1 MSVPKQPLRADWA
14 RTGCVFLRYILDGE
28 INVFA
33 ACSVASIRTPSGEAM
48 QKPPDQ
54 PGKAKQVRLP
64 QKPGLASQGGAPA
77 LPQKRVV
84 SDRPSWERGPGE
96 NAPSAHANIDPAQ
109 QRMPY
114 RPIPQPVESE
124 GGTGG
129 WGQVGLGA
137 LMAGGGTV
145 GTFVSYSN
153 ASGGGRYTVF
163 WGLILVGI
171 ITLIKGFAT
180 IGKS

>member
-1 MSVPKQPLRADWA
+1 MPQ
-14 RTGCVFLRYILDGE
+14 
-28 INVFA
+28 
-33 ACSVASIRTPSGEAM
+33 
-48 QKPPDQ
+48 PPDQ
-54 PGKAKQVRLP
+54 PAKPKQVRLP
-64 QKPGLASQGGAPA
+64 QKPGVAQRNAAPG

-84 SDRPSWERGPGE
+84 SDRPSWERGGAE
-96 NAPSAHANIDPAQ
+96 NAPGAQPYVDPAR

-114 RPIPQPVESE
+114 NPVPQTSESQS
-124 GGTGG
+124 GTAG

-145 GTFVSYSN
+145 GTFVSYSA
-153 ASGGGRYTVF
+153 ASSGGRYTVF
-163 WGLILVGI
+163 WGLIVVGI